1 MPVAAPGNHLPNSTP
16 MASTRQTFQQQLD
29 AVEQELHNHG
39 KLVQRALDRSVQA
52 LLAGDE
58 QLADLVIAG
67 DDENDASYLRIE
79 DDVERLLALQT
90 PLATDLRLILTIL
103 HINLHLERMGD
114 QCVNIAKLTKLTLGL
129 VIASELLESFR
140 KMGEQAEAMAA
151 EAMTAFAER
160 DVERAERLVIMD
172 SVINAE
178 NRELARRI
186 MALGGDERMREA
198 GLRAILISRC
208 MERIGDNA
216 VDIGER
222 VAYLASG
229 QFREFTD
236 ASHTPG
242 Q

>member
-1 MPVAAPGNHLPNSTP
+1 

-29 AVEQELHNHG
+29 GVEQELQNHG
-39 KLVQRALDRSVQA
+39 KLVLRALDRSMQA

-58 QLADLVIAG
+58 QLADLVISG

-79 DDVERLLALQT
+79 DEVERLLALQT

-129 VIASELLESFR
+129 VIASELLESFK
-140 KMGEQAEAMAA
+140 KMGEQAESMAA

-160 DVERAERLVIMD
+160 DIERAERLVIMD
-172 SVINAE
+172 SVINSE

-229 QFREFTD
+229 EFREFTD

-242 Q
+242 E

>member
-1 MPVAAPGNHLPNSTP
+1 MRVVG
-16 MASTRQTFQQQLD
+16 QQQLD
-29 AVEQELHNHG
+29 ECEQELQNHG
-39 KLVQRALDRSVQA
+39 KLVLRALDRSMQA

-79 DDVERLLALQT
+79 DEVERLLALQT

-129 VIASELLESFR
+129 VIASELLDSFKR
-140 KMGEQAEAMAA
+140 MGEQAEAMAA

-172 SVINAE
+172 SVINSE

-229 QFREFTD
+229 EFREFTD

-242 Q
+242 A

>member
-1 MPVAAPGNHLPNSTP
+1 

-39 KLVQRALDRSVQA
+39 KLVQRALDRAVQA

-129 VIASELLESFR
+129 VIASELLESFK

-172 SVINAE
+172 AVINAE

-229 QFREFTD
+229 EFREFTD

-242 Q
+242 E

>member
-1 MPVAAPGNHLPNSTP
+1 MS
-16 MASTRQTFQQQLD
+16 STRQTFQQQLD
-29 AVEQELHNHG
+29 GVEQELQNHG
-39 KLVQRALDRSVQA
+39 ALVMRALDRSMQA

-79 DDVERLLALQT
+79 DEVERLLALQT

-129 VIASELLESFR
+129 VIASELLESFK

-160 DVERAERLVIMD
+160 DIERAERLVIMD
-172 SVINAE
+172 SVINSE

-229 QFREFTD
+229 EFREFTD

-242 Q
+242 E

>member
-1 MPVAAPGNHLPNSTP
+1 

-29 AVEQELHNHG
+29 AVEQELQSHG
-39 KLVQRALDRSVQA
+39 ALVMRALDRSIQA
-52 LLAGDE
+52 LLSGDE

-79 DDVERLLALQT
+79 DEVERLLALQT

-129 VIASELLESFR
+129 VIASELLDSFKR
-140 KMGEQAEAMAA
+140 MGEQAEAMAA

-172 SVINAE
+172 SVINSE

-229 QFREFTD
+229 EFREFTD

-242 Q
+242 A

>member
-1 MPVAAPGNHLPNSTP
+1 MS
-16 MASTRQTFQQQLD
+16 STRQTFQQQLD
-29 AVEQELHNHG
+29 AVEQELQNHG
-39 KLVQRALDRSVQA
+39 ALVLRALDRSMQA
-52 LLAGDE
+52 LLSGDE

-79 DDVERLLALQT
+79 DEVERLLALQT

-129 VIASELLESFR
+129 VIASELLDSFK

-151 EAMTAFAER
+151 EAMAAFAER
-160 DVERAERLVIMD
+160 DIERAERLVIMD
-172 SVINAE
+172 SVINGE

-229 QFREFTD
+229 EFPEFTD

-242 Q
+242 V

>member
-1 MPVAAPGNHLPNSTP
+1 MP
-16 MASTRQTFQQQLD
+16 STRQTFQQQLD
-29 AVEQELHNHG
+29 AVEQELQNHG
-39 KLVQRALDRSVQA
+39 ALVMRALDRSMQA

-79 DDVERLLALQT
+79 DEVERLLALQT
-90 PLATDLRLILTIL
+90 PRATDLRLILTIL

-129 VIASELLESFR
+129 VIASELLDSFK
-140 KMGEQAEAMAA
+140 KMGEQAEAMTA

-172 SVINAE
+172 SVINGE

-229 QFREFTD
+229 EFREFTD

-242 Q
+242 E